1 MCGGGGVQFA
11 FKHAPIVKMISKLDF
26 VNGAKLTS
34 GL

>member
-1 MCGGGGVQFA
+1 MCGGGGVCV
-11 FKHAPIVKMISKLDF
+11 KHAPIVKMISKLDF